1 MKKFVENK
9 FDSAEFSAEL
19 VVNKVSYYKEE
30 TKMTS
35 VNELT
40 SWEMMD
46 KLTRYKTDWKMGRL
60 KFSEAVVNDINL
72 LMESATIIRE
82 ELVKLFV
89 KFGSTMSEAEYYA
102 DINMEEACDM
112 QADWNL
118 KDMLDRLWAEKYYEL
133 EGNV

>member
-1 MKKFVENK
+1 MVKKTTKKFE
-9 FDSAEFSAEL
+9 SAEFSAEL
-19 VVNKVSYYKEE
+19 VVNKVSYYKEK

-82 ELVKLFV
+82 EIVKLFV
-89 KFGSTMSEAEYYA
+89 KFGSPMSEAEYYA
-102 DINMEEACDM
+102 DLNMAEARDM
-112 QADWNL
+112 QAELNL
-118 KDMLDRLWAEKYYEL
+118 SDMLDRLWAEKYYEL

>member
-19 VVNKVSYYKEE
+19 VVNKSYYKGEV
-30 TKMTS
+30 KMTS
-35 VNELT
+35 VNVLT

-46 KLTRYKTDWKMGRL
+46 KLTSYKTDWKMGRL

-82 ELVKLFV
+82 EIVKLFV
-89 KFGSTMSEAEYYA
+89 KFGSPMSEAEYYA
-102 DINMEEACDM
+102 DLNMAEARDM
-112 QADWNL
+112 QADLNL
-118 KDMLDRLWAEKYYEL
+118 SDMLDRLWAEIYYEL

>member
-1 MKKFVENK
+1 MVKNITSKFE
-9 FDSAEFSAEL
+9 SAEFSAEL

-46 KLTRYKTDWKMGRL
+46 KLSKYMIRWKAGAL
-60 KFSEAVVNDINL
+60 NLSEKVVAEINT
-72 LMESATIIRE
+72 LMESESIIRE
-82 ELVKLFV
+82 EIVKLFV
-89 KFGSTMSEAEYYA
+89 EFDTPMSEAEYYA
-102 DINMEEACDM
+102 DLRMSEARDM
-112 QADWNL
+112 QADLNL
-118 KDMLDRLWAEKYYEL
+118 KDMLDRLWAENYYEL

>member
-19 VVNKVSYYKEE
+19 VVNKSSYKGEV
-30 TKMTS
+30 KMTS
-35 VNELT
+35 VNVLT

-46 KLTRYKTDWKMGRL
+46 KLTSYKTDWKMGRL

-82 ELVKLFV
+82 EIVKLFV
-89 KFGSTMSEAEYYA
+89 KFGSPMSEAEYYA
-102 DINMEEACDM
+102 DLNMAEARDM
-112 QADWNL
+112 QAELNL
-118 KDMLDRLWAEKYYEL
+118 SDMLDRLWAEKYYEL

>member
-1 MKKFVENK
+1 
-9 FDSAEFSAEL
+9 
-19 VVNKVSYYKEE
+19 
-30 TKMTS
+30 MTS

-46 KLTRYKTDWKMGRL
+46 KLTRYKTDWKMGSL
-60 KFSEAVVNDINL
+60 KFLEAVVNDINL

-89 KFGSTMSEAEYYA
+89 KFGSTMREAEYYA
-102 DINMEEACDM
+102 DINMEEARDM
-112 QADWNL
+112 QAELNL
-118 KDMLDRLWAEKYYEL
+118 KDMLDRLWAEKFYEL

>member
-1 MKKFVENK
+1 MVENITSK
-9 FDSAEFSAEL
+9 FEIAEFSAEL

-82 ELVKLFV
+82 EIVKLFV
-89 KFGSTMSEAEYYA
+89 KFGSSMSEAEHYA
-102 DINMEEACDM
+102 DINMEEARDM
-112 QADWNL
+112 QADWNS

-133 EGNV
+133 EDII

>member
-1 MKKFVENK
+1 MVENITSK
-9 FDSAEFSAEL
+9 FEIAEFSAEL

-72 LMESATIIRE
+72 LMESASIIRE

-102 DINMEEACDM
+102 DINMEEARDM

-118 KDMLDRLWAEKYYEL
+118 KDMMDRLWAEKYYEL

>member
-19 VVNKVSYYKEE
+19 VVNKSSYKGEV
-30 TKMTS
+30 KMTS
-35 VNELT
+35 VNVLT

-46 KLTRYKTDWKMGRL
+46 KLTSYKTDWKMGRL
-60 KFSEAVVNDINL
+60 KFSEAVENDINL

-82 ELVKLFV
+82 EIVKLFV
-89 KFGSTMSEAEYYA
+89 KFGSPMSEAEYYA
-102 DINMEEACDM
+102 DLNMAEARDM
-112 QADWNL
+112 QAELNL
-118 KDMLDRLWAEKYYEL
+118 SDMLDRLWAEKYYEL

>member
-1 MKKFVENK
+1 MVENITSK
-9 FDSAEFSAEL
+9 FEIAEFSAEL

-46 KLTRYKTDWKMGRL
+46 KLTSYKTDWKMGRL

-82 ELVKLFV
+82 EIVKLFV
-89 KFGSTMSEAEYYA
+89 KFGSPMSEAEYYA
-102 DINMEEACDM
+102 DLNMAEARDM
-112 QADWNL
+112 QAELNL
-118 KDMLDRLWAEKYYEL
+118 SDMLDRLWAEKYYEL

>member
-19 VVNKVSYYKEE
+19 VVNKVSHYKEE

-40 SWEMMD
+40 SREMMD

-102 DINMEEACDM
+102 DINMGEARDM

-118 KDMLDRLWAEKYYEL
+118 KDMLDRLWAENYYEL

>member
-19 VVNKVSYYKEE
+19 VVNKSSYKGEL
-30 TKMTS
+30 KMTS
-35 VNELT
+35 VNVLT

-46 KLTRYKTDWKMGRL
+46 KLTSYKTDWKMGRL

-82 ELVKLFV
+82 EIVKLFV
-89 KFGSTMSEAEYYA
+89 KFGSPMSEAEYYA
-102 DINMEEACDM
+102 DLNMAEARDM
-112 QADWNL
+112 QAELNL
-118 KDMLDRLWAEKYYEL
+118 SDMLDRLWAEKYYEL

>member
-19 VVNKVSYYKEE
+19 VVNKSYYKGEV
-30 TKMTS
+30 KMTS
-35 VNELT
+35 VNVLT

-46 KLTRYKTDWKMGRL
+46 KLTSYKTDWKMGRL
-60 KFSEAVVNDINL
+60 KFSAAVVNDINL

-82 ELVKLFV
+82 EIVKLFV
-89 KFGSTMSEAEYYA
+89 KFGSPMSEAEYYA
-102 DINMEEACDM
+102 DLNMAEARDM
-112 QADWNL
+112 QAELNL
-118 KDMLDRLWAEKYYEL
+118 SDMLDRLWAEKYYEL